1 MHYTTC
7 FAAVLHRTPYTAILI
22 HSACVGY
29 AGEYQESVLRGDRVL
44 QSGRA
49 ASVLAWPSSANGT
62 HSENVHQVDS
72 PLFGNGGPAL
82 PQNRVDQARTT
93 SMRRPSLATRTT
105 VCDGE
110 VTNRF
115 LSNPPSGLWSSPAN
129 EGQLDLPARTRDSLS
144 LLAGSGENR
153 QLQTNTPPCPN
164 DLYAT
169 ESVHWYA
176 RLIIVQ

>member
-1 MHYTTC
+1 MSSGEIGCSRVAGLRASWPGPLPRTGLTYT
-7 FAAVLHRTPYTAILI
+7 
-22 HSACVGY
+22 
-29 AGEYQESVLRGDRVL
+29 
-44 QSGRA
+44 
-49 ASVLAWPSSANGT
+49 
-62 HSENVHQVDS
+62 ENVHQVDS
-72 PLFGNGGPAL
+72 PLFDNGGPVL

-153 QLQTNTPPCPN
+153 QLQTNTPPCLN

-169 ESVHWYA
+169 ESVHRYA
-176 RLIIVQ
+176 RLNNYCAIVRIT